1 MEFKILEKYID
12 VTRDF
17 IKNLSTKYI
26 VQLGFHDLF
35 KAVRLLGKGG
45 TAQVYEAYS
54 NKDKNY
60 FAVKAFKRSYYF
72 GPSNPNGKVKYQF
85 NLGIF

>member
-26 VQLGFHDLF
+26 VQLGFVDLF
-35 KAVRLLGKGG
+35 KATRSLGKGA
-45 TAQVYEAYS
+45 TAQVFEVYS
-54 NKDKNY
+54 KKNEGY

-72 GPSNPNGKVKYQF
+72 GPSNPTGKVKYQF